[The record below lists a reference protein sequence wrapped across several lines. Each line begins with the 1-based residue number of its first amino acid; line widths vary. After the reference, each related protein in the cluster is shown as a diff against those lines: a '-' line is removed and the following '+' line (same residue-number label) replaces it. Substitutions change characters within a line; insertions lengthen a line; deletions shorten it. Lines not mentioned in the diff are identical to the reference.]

1 MEPNV
6 KHRNNTNKE
15 SKVIISTRLQPSTG
29 WGRRRRRIEGTW
41 ARVATNEWTLQEAS
55 ATVTK

>member
-1 MEPNV
+1 V